1 MDHSRTLKL
10 DGLDLDKYGKYFSS
24 SKLCFTVKKA
34 DSIGMGNCFSLLTE
48 RFATSPVEEGVK
60 VFTMVELKKATKNFG
75 KERVIGDSYGEVVR
89 GYINPKTLSPAKEGV
104 GMAVAVKRFYL
115 KYEEALQKCLV
126 DLEILRHNSHPSLV
140 KLIGYGYGYDHEKLF
155 IVSEYFPNGS
165 LERYIFRKSRPK
177 SLPWETRLKI
187 SIEGARC
194 LAFLHSRKKDGLY
207 RTCLTACNILLD
219 SEFNARVSCFRL
231 KMVDSLEDCSH
242 TPSYADGSSRIYY
255 APLEYIF
262 SGISHMAGDVYSF
275 GVILLEILTGLRNPC
290 IILAKQATQN
300 GKENIAEMIDPDLE
314 NSYPLAA
321 GKLMCELSK
330 QCLEDNPK
338 IRPTMQE
345 VLDNLN
351 AIGQI

>member
-1 MDHSRTLKL
+1 MIAM
-10 DGLDLDKYGKYFSS
+10 G
-24 SKLCFTVKKA
+24 
-34 DSIGMGNCFSLLTE
+34 GM
-48 RFATSPVEEGVK
+48 
-60 VFTMVELKKATKNFG
+60 
-75 KERVIGDSYGEVVR
+75 
-89 GYINPKTLSPAKEGV
+89 
-104 GMAVAVKRFYL
+104 
-115 KYEEALQKCLV
+115 Q
-126 DLEILRHNSHPSLV
+126 
-140 KLIGYGYGYDHEKLF
+140 
-155 IVSEYFPNGS
+155 
-165 LERYIFRKSRPK
+165 
-177 SLPWETRLKI
+177 
-187 SIEGARC
+187 
-194 LAFLHSRKKDGLY
+194 
-207 RTCLTACNILLD
+207 
-219 SEFNARVSCFRL
+219 EFNARVSCFRL